1 MFYTANPLYSSSLTL
16 KKFADS
22 PAGRVQSLPFCW
34 SVTVHVHE
42 GIHAERIAFTSIRQI
57 KTDG

>member
-22 PAGRVQSLPFCW
+22 PAVDEALRKVKKPPKW
-34 SVTVHVHE
+34 N
-42 GIHAERIAFTSIRQI
+42 
-57 KTDG
+57 